1 MNTEKTKVHFTD
13 IHLINPTNPIAVNV
27 IGAGGTGSK
36 LIIALLE
43 MNHSL
48 IELGHAGLFVRLWD
62 DDVITNANL
71 GRQRFAE
78 CETGLYKSVALINRA
93 NRWAGTNW
101 KAESRKFEKDSLDRL
116 PDNAGASIYISCVD
130 SVKSRFGIA
139 DILGRLSN
147 GKAYSNRPRYWLD
160 FGNSQHT
167 GQVLLSTIGT
177 IKQPNSQKYET
188 VASLPM
194 VTEEFGELLKQSEQQ
209 DNTPSCSLAEA
220 LEKQDLYINSSLV
233 QMGCSLLWGL
243 FRNGLTPYR
252 GFFHNLKDFRTHPI
266 KVA

>member
-1 MNTEKTKVHFTD
+1 MNTEILKVHFTD
-13 IHLINPTNPIAVNV
+13 NYLINPTNPITVNV

-36 LIIALLE
+36 VMTALLE

-62 DDVITNANL
+62 DDVITQANL

-78 CETGLYKSVALINRA
+78 CEVGLYKSVAIVNRI

-101 KAESRKFEKDSLDRL
+101 KAEARKFEKDSKERL
-116 PDNAGASIYISCVD
+116 PENAFANIYISCVD
-130 SVKSRFGIA
+130 SVKARFEIA
-139 DILGRLSN
+139 DILKGLTG

-160 FGNSQHT
+160 FGNSRHT
-167 GQVLLSTIGT
+167 GQAILSTIGT
-177 IKQPNSQKYET
+177 ILQPKSEKYET

-194 VTEEFGELLKQSEQQ
+194 VTDEFGELLKQSELE
-209 DNTPSCSLAEA
+209 DDTPSCSLAEA
-220 LEKQDLYINSSLV
+220 LEKQDLFINSSLV

-252 GFFHNLKDFRTHPI
+252 GFFHNLKDFRTHPL